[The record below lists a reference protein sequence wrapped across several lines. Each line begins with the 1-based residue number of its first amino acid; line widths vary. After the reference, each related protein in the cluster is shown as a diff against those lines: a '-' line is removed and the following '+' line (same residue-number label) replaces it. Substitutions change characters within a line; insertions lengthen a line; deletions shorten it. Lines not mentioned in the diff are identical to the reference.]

1 MSYTYYA
8 SAVRFQK
15 RYKAP
20 TLTPTSAAYTAAVAA
35 WHGLRSEPWYRVAA
49 NKVAVLTPH
58 ETAGAGEP
66 ADREY
71 YDAYELCAEHAA
83 AQHRCYAGMT
93 AYRIALPDAAV
104 GLSLESLSVSVS
116 CDPYNRY
123 GARLALAASASASPS
138 DDWDLCRDG
147 VASAAGVAPRTT
159 STDGTLW
166 YGATADAAIA
176 PAGGLSLP
184 KYLWVFL
191 SLENYQRSRN
201 GWLEGSA
208 ILVPVFTLT
217 LSAAISGYDSGSSVG
232 GGYGEEDAYV
242 LLSGGKIISP
252 EAGVQDD
259 CKAREIA
266 FQSVVIGRSPSR
278 DEPSPAGAKAALPVL
293 LARIAAAG
301 MDAADMAS
309 RPLREWTLNQI
320 GLSCSIVRRIIG
332 ASAPFEQRLE
342 LVASP
347 VALLCALPVD
357 YVPSVV
363 RLTRR
368 AGEGALPISGADV
381 RLSVYWAPS
390 QAVSLSGLSAFFALP
405 GFSFG
410 GDTLTAGGATATLI
424 GSAELPAGVPDGG
437 SIAIRISAIADR
449 WGTLLIVPWI
459 ARVTASELAL
469 NEPVGLVGVNVAENE
484 IIGTGWVPDIQLEV

>member
-35 WHGLRSEPWYRVAA
+35 WHGLQSEPWYRVSA

-58 ETAGAGEP
+58 ETSGSVEP

-71 YDAYELCAEHAA
+71 YDAYELCAEHASL
-83 AQHRCYAGMT
+83 QHRCYAGMT

-138 DDWDLCRDG
+138 DDWDTCRDG
-147 VASAAGVAPRTT
+147 IANASGIAPRTA
-159 STDGTLW
+159 SADGTQW
-166 YGATADAAIA
+166 YGAAADAMIT
-176 PAGGLSLP
+176 PAGGLALK

-208 ILVPVFTLT
+208 ILTPVFTLT
-217 LSAAISGYDSGSSVG
+217 IGAAIPGYDSGSSVG

-242 LLSGGKIISP
+242 LSSEGQIISP
-252 EAGVQDD
+252 EAGMQDG
-259 CKAREIA
+259 CKTREIA
-266 FQSVVIGRSPSR
+266 LQSVLIGRSPSR
-278 DEPSPAGAKAALPVL
+278 NDPSPGNAKAAVPIL
-293 LARIAAAG
+293 LAKLASSG
-301 MDAADMAS
+301 MAAADMAS
-309 RPLREWTLNQI
+309 RPLRNWSSGQI

-342 LVASP
+342 MVASP

-363 RLTRR
+363 RLSRR
-368 AGEGALPISGADV
+368 AGEGALPVSCADV
-381 RLSVYWAPS
+381 RLAVYWVPS
-390 QAVSLSGLSAFFALP
+390 LAVSLSGLSDLFALP
-405 GFSFG
+405 SFAFG
-410 GDTLTAGGATATLI
+410 GDTLIVAGGATATLI
-424 GSAELPAGVPDGG
+424 GSAELPAGIPDGG

-459 ARVTASELAL
+459 ARVTGELAVD
-469 NEPVGLVGVNVAENE
+469 EPVGLVGVDASENE
-484 IIGTGWVPDIQLEV
+484 ITGTGWVPDIQMEV

>member
-1 MSYTYYA
+1 MSCTYYA

-20 TLTPTSAAYTAAVAA
+20 TLTPTSSAYTASVAA
-35 WHGLRSEPWYRVAA
+35 WHGLQAEPWYRVAA

-93 AYRIALPDAAV
+93 AYRISLPDAAA

-138 DDWDLCRDG
+138 DDWGACREG
-147 VASAAGVAPRTT
+147 VASASGVAPRTT

-166 YGATADAAIA
+166 YGATADATIS
-176 PAGGLSLP
+176 PAGGLELQ

-208 ILVPVFTLT
+208 ILTPVFTLT
-217 LSAAISGYDSGSSVG
+217 LGAAIDGYDSGSAVG
-232 GGYGEEDAYV
+232 GGYGDEDAYV
-242 LLSGGKIISP
+242 LSAGGIIIAP
-252 EAGVQDD
+252 EAGFQAD

-266 FQSVVIGRSPSR
+266 LQSVCIGHSTSRNDPPSA
-278 DEPSPAGAKAALPVL
+278 DAKAALPVL

-301 MDAADMAS
+301 MEATDMAS
-309 RPLREWTLNQI
+309 RPLREWTANQI

-342 LVASP
+342 LVVAP

-357 YVPSVV
+357 YAPSVV

-368 AGEGALPISGADV
+368 AGDGALPVSGADV

-405 GFSFG
+405 SFAFG
-410 GDTLTAGGATATLI
+410 GDTLTAGGATAELI
-424 GSAELPAGVPDGG
+424 GSAELPAGIPDGG
-437 SIAIRISAIADR
+437 SIAIRISGITDR
-449 WGTLLIVPWI
+449 WGTLMIVPWI
-459 ARVTASELAL
+459 ARVTASELAVD
-469 NEPVGLVGVNVAENE
+469 EPVGLVGVDVSENE
-484 IIGTGWVPDIQLEV
+484 IAGAGWVPDIQMEV